1 MVSSHMHFSC
11 CPNLLF
17 FSGIECRHTSQTNS
31 LLYKEEGRVDQLGSR
46 FYIGRDNS
54 SDRRVHQHFRP
65 RETSMFEI
73 ETRHLTRTFGKLVA
87 VNDLNL
93 QVPKGCIFGF
103 LGPNGAGK
111 STTVKM
117 LTGLLPP
124 SDGDAIIGGL
134 SILSSPL
141 EVKRK
146 IGVLPEDL
154 ALFDSLTIWEH
165 LMMCGP
171 VYGLDHREAE
181 MRAVQ
186 LLKYL
191 DLLQHRNV
199 YVDQASSGMRKK
211 CSLAMALLH
220 NPSVLFLD
228 EPFEGIDPVSSRNI
242 KDLLTLLA
250 NRGAT
255 IFLTSHILEVVER
268 LVQSFAIIVNGEIVC
283 SQTVEE
289 TLRAGE
295 TIEDLFLK
303 HVRTNEV
310 EQLEWIG

>member
-1 MVSSHMHFSC
+1 
-11 CPNLLF
+11 
-17 FSGIECRHTSQTNS
+17 
-31 LLYKEEGRVDQLGSR
+31 
-46 FYIGRDNS
+46 
-54 SDRRVHQHFRP
+54 
-65 RETSMFEI
+65 MFEI
-73 ETRHLTRTFGKLVA
+73 ETKNLTRNFGALVA
-87 VNDLNL
+87 VNGLNL
-93 QVPKGCIFGF
+93 QILKGTIFGF

-117 LTGLLPP
+117 LTGLLQP
-124 SDGDAIIGGL
+124 SAGEALISGL
-134 SILSSPL
+134 SILNSPL
-141 EVKRK
+141 EVKKR
-146 IGVLPEDL
+146 IGVLPENL

-165 LMMCGP
+165 LLMCGP
-171 VYGLDHREAE
+171 IYGLTRSETE
-181 MRAVQ
+181 SRAMQ

-191 DLLQHRNV
+191 DLRASRNV

-220 NPSVLFLD
+220 NPAVLFLD

-242 KDLLTLLA
+242 KDLLSLLA
-250 NRGAT
+250 SRGTT

-268 LVQSFAIIVNGEIVC
+268 LVESFAIIVDGEIVC

-289 TLRAGE
+289 TLRSGQ

-303 HVRTNEV
+303 HVRRDEV